1 MLICMSA
8 KQLAIRFTDKQLATL
23 DVIAAETSS
32 NRSAVVKKLVDDA
45 EHARV
50 AKAYASGYSRRA
62 ADIDEFGDVNEFH
75 RSAEADRAATD
86 FSDPW
91 P

>member
-1 MLICMSA
+1 MSV

-23 DVIAAETSS
+23 DAIADETSS

-50 AKAYASGYSRRA
+50 AKAYASGYSQGA
-62 ADIDEFGDVNEFH
+62 ADVDEFGDMNEFH
-75 RSAEADRAATD
+75 RSAEADRTAADSGDT
-86 FSDPW
+86 W